1 VRKRGMKIWVE
12 HAGANLSFQL
22 GMCNFCWI
30 KSRIH
35 LYLYIVNRGGKGEK
49 KETMGK
55 GKRRSKTMGK
65 GKRRNK
71 TVAAV
76 VDQSLPQH
84 QKVPSKTVE
93 ISGDVSDCPIYQ
105 QLMKLGFYLKRE
117 KVDDCLRQLG
127 DSINGLDDLKKAEMC
142 FEKFLFSNLNSCGSG
157 ILPSYSY
164 NHNDLMLP
172 TTSRTTT
179 LDGPFILQVSISSV
193 N

>member
-1 VRKRGMKIWVE
+1 
-12 HAGANLSFQL
+12 
-22 GMCNFCWI
+22 
-30 KSRIH
+30 
-35 LYLYIVNRGGKGEK
+35 
-49 KETMGK
+49 MGK
-55 GKRRSKTMGK
+55 GKRRSKTA
-65 GKRRNK
+65 
-71 TVAAV
+71 AAV

-93 ISGDVSDCPIYQ
+93 ISGDVSDEHSLLHTPPPPAPSTSDCPIYQ

-172 TTSRTTT
+172 TTSRTT
-179 LDGPFILQVSISSV
+179 LDGPFILQVSISIPFHSV